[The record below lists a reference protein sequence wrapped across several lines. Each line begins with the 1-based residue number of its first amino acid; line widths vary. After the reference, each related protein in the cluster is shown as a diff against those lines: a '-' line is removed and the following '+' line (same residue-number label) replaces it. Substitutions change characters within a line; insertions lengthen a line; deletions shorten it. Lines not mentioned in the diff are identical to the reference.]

1 MTINKKTTL
10 KFPDEFFKEEVRC
23 GYRVSV
29 QTKKIWAIELDLLNE
44 LLKVCKKHNIQ
55 VCAFAGTILGAV
67 RHQGFIPW
75 DDDVDVALT
84 RENYEKLLQVAP
96 SEFKNQYF
104 FQTFQTD
111 PNYFFGYARL
121 RNSLTTGII
130 VGNDRLD
137 YNNGIYLDIFVLD
150 GKVDDDALLK
160 KQLKDRDKCTTLLN
174 CYKMGYPSKNIIFRL
189 IKYFLRFT
197 YCNVVSYHKQVAKYE
212 KIITKYNASS
222 NKVALM
228 THPYSFIRKYWCYR
242 DDLESIQWVSFENI
256 QIPIPQNAKSLLAN
270 MYGDYMKFPPLEQRG
285 TWHTG
290 ILEFDPDTPYQEYI
304 LKHKS

>member
-1 MTINKKTTL
+1 MTINEKTTL

-44 LLKVCKKHNIQ
+44 LLKVCKKHNIK

-75 DDDVDVALT
+75 DDDIDVALT

-104 FQTFQTD
+104 FQTIQTD

-137 YNNGIYLDIFVLD
+137 YNNGIYVDIFVLD

-160 KQLKDRDKCTTLLN
+160 KQLKDRDK
-174 CYKMGYPSKNIIFRL
+174 
-189 IKYFLRFT
+189 
-197 YCNVVSYHKQVAKYE
+197 
-212 KIITKYNASS
+212 
-222 NKVALM
+222 
-228 THPYSFIRKYWCYR
+228 
-242 DDLESIQWVSFENI
+242 
-256 QIPIPQNAKSLLAN
+256 
-270 MYGDYMKFPPLEQRG
+270 
-285 TWHTG
+285 
-290 ILEFDPDTPYQEYI
+290 
-304 LKHKS
+304 

>member
-1 MTINKKTTL
+1 MTINEKTTL
-10 KFPDEFFKEEVRC
+10 KFPEDFFEEEIRC
-23 GYRVSV
+23 GYKVSV
-29 QTKKIWAIELDLLNE
+29 RTKKIWAIELDLLNE
-44 LLKVCKKHNIQ
+44 LLRVCKKHNIQ
-55 VCAFAGTILGAV
+55 VSAFAGTILGAV

-84 RENYEKLLQVAP
+84 RENYEKLVQVAP

-104 FQTFQTD
+104 FQTYQTD

-130 VGNDRLD
+130 VGNDKLD

-150 GKVDDDALLK
+150 GKIEDAALLK
-160 KQLKDRDKCTTLLN
+160 KQLEDRNKCNILLN
-174 CYKMGYPSKNIIFRL
+174 CYKMGYPSRNILSRL
-189 IKYFLRFT
+189 VKYFLRFT
-197 YCNVVSYHKQVAKYE
+197 YCNLVSYKKQVAKYK
-212 KIITKYNASS
+212 KIITRYNSSS

-242 DDLESIQWVSFENI
+242 DDLDSIQWVPFENI
-256 QIPIPQNAKSLLAN
+256 QIPIPKNAKSLLSN
-270 MYGDYMKFPPLEQRG
+270 MYGDYMKLPPLEQRG
-285 TWHTG
+285 AWHAG

>member
-1 MTINKKTTL
+1 MTINEKTTL

-44 LLKVCKKHNIQ
+44 LLKVCKKHNIK

-75 DDDVDVALT
+75 DDDIDVALT

-104 FQTFQTD
+104 FQTIQTD

-160 KQLKDRDKCTTLLN
+160 KQLKDRKKCTILLN
-174 CYKMGYPSKNIIFRL
+174 YYKMGYPSKNIISRL
-189 IKYFLRFT
+189 IKYFLKFT
-197 YCNVVSYHKQVAKYE
+197 YCNVVSYQKQIAKYE

-228 THPYSFIRKYWCYR
+228 THPYNFIRKYWCYR